1 MSGVAGIYYLDDP
14 PVDQKDVEWMLATI
28 AHRGPDRSRVWV
40 DGSVGLGHR
49 MLWTAPESL
58 HEKLPLVNK
67 TGELAITADARI
79 DNRDELFASL
89 DLDGRPRETI
99 TDTDLILTAY
109 EKWGESCPE
118 RLLGDFAFAIWDG
131 KKERLFCARDPVGI
145 KPFFYFFDGQTFYW
159 GSEPRAIYEDSKIPK
174 KPNLTLISLYLLNR
188 FDEREETLYQNIYR
202 LPPSHSMVLENGR
215 LRKGQYWDI
224 DPNHAIRHKTD
235 EEFAEHFLSLFK
247 EAIRARLRGHGPI
260 IHVVEGGRLVES
272 GTWDRLV
279 ANKNGR
285 FLALCQAQGI
295 SP

>member
-1 MSGVAGIYYLDDP
+1 
-14 PVDQKDVEWMLATI
+14 
-28 AHRGPDRSRVWV
+28 
-40 DGSVGLGHR
+40 
-49 MLWTAPESL
+49 
-58 HEKLPLVNK
+58 
-67 TGELAITADARI
+67 
-79 DNRDELFASL
+79 
-89 DLDGRPRETI
+89 
-99 TDTDLILTAY
+99 
-109 EKWGESCPE
+109 
-118 RLLGDFAFAIWDG
+118 
-131 KKERLFCARDPVGI
+131 
-145 KPFFYFFDGQTFYW
+145 
-159 GSEPRAIYEDSKIPK
+159 
-174 KPNLTLISLYLLNR
+174 
-188 FDEREETLYQNIYR
+188 
-202 LPPSHSMVLENGR
+202 MVLENGR